1 MTLANVQSQLVFNG
15 FNAQEEGFIRSLI
28 ARLYSGS
35 GTNNGSQTARTVL
48 DKTFQLNRQLTID
61 KVSDQAVAANPTGGA
76 GAFPNLFKIFLNP
89 TYIQSLAYITSTGK
103 SIQYDPALVV
113 IHEIVHAIEGLT
125 DRRNT
130 SDNSAGDTQTFTNQV
145 HRELG
150 IPERISY
157 EGAGFASFLTPG
169 RDFTGGNAIDV
180 ALLADGTKD
189 TSANSPGT
197 RDLIIGRTAGRHN
210 FKTGDGDDY
219 LYGST
224 NDDIFTGGG
233 DDDVIIGG
241 DGRDIA
247 RYSGSCSEYNFTAN
261 SDGSFIIT
269 DKRTNSPDG
278 TDRLRQVEIAEF
290 SDGKVT
296 LTPGKKPICPGPNA
310 LLVIDVSGSMSDDIE
325 AVKASANQIVDALY
339 GTDADPVAAR
349 LGIITFND
357 TGAIRTVLNFTDQE
371 NIADRKAAALAGIAS
386 IEILGGGAEP
396 LNGAVLSALTGGA
409 GSWDEGSNNNKIIVF
424 SDEPPA
430 DPELRSQVLALAADT
445 NIGVSAQAAL
455 AAAVSTDPLAD
466 NTDETFNNQ
475 PFVDDSG
482 PVPVSVLPI
491 LVGNNPTARADFQ
504 ALADGTGGR
513 LFTAADASEIVEAV
527 IGAIETPISNSP
539 PTLEN
544 PIGDQSVNEDALLNF
559 TLPAG
564 TFDDPDAGDTLTFD
578 ATLSDGTNLPAWLTF
593 NSSTNTFTGTPTNDD
608 VGILDIQ
615 VTATDDSG
623 ESAGDSFSLTIVNTN
638 DAPII
643 SSPLLDVSASAYRPF
658 NLTIPA
664 NTFVD
669 VDRDPLTLSATLEN
683 GNPLPSWLTFDS
695 ATNTFSGFPLSDDVN
710 VININLTGDDG
721 NGGTITGTFELSV
734 SIPFNSTTNSIN
746 GDSSGNFLRGT
757 AAADLIDGREGND
770 VVQGFVGNDNLLGRG
785 GKDSILGNDGNDV
798 IDGGD
803 DNDFLFGNRG
813 DDLILG
819 DNGRDVLLGQED
831 NDILDGGNGR
841 DFVQGGAGNDLII
854 GGRDDD
860 SLWGGAGNDRFV
872 LQADSSN
879 DYIFDYQ
886 DGVDKIVLGSGL
898 KFSDLTVRSFGFVHT
913 ELFVGNDPIAVLWKT
928 NVNSVDASDFAPFS

>member
-1 MTLANVQSQLVFNG
+1 MTLESVQAQLSFNG
-15 FNAQEEGFIRSLI
+15 YSDAEEASIRNSI
-28 ARLYSGS
+28 TQLYNRS
-35 GTNNGSQTARTVL
+35 TTARNLL
-48 DKTFQLNRQLTID
+48 DKVPQ
-61 KVSDQAVAANPTGGA
+61 
-76 GAFPNLFKIFLNP
+76 
-89 TYIQSLAYITSTGK
+89 QSLPLSFVNTTPVGSFLGSFTVQLDLAFAPSRIYISSTGQA
-103 SIQYDPALVV
+103 IQYDQSLL
-113 IHEIVHAIEGLT
+113 IVHELFHAIDGL
-125 DRRNT
+125 DDIPRDDGLR
-130 SDNSAGDTQTFTNQV
+130 SDGPVQRMANQV
-145 HRELG
+145 HRDFGL
-150 IPERISY
+150 PERISY
-157 EGAGFASFLTPG
+157 EGITQASFIQPGTNLTN
-169 RDFTGGNAIDV
+169 GNEIDV
-180 ALLADGTKD
+180 ALFATGTRDTSKD
-189 TSANSPGT
+189 TSGNVQNT
-197 RDLIIGRTAGRHN
+197 RDLIVGNSQGQHN
-210 FKTGDGDDY
+210 FSSGAGNDF
-219 LYGST
+219 LYG
-224 NDDIFTGGG
+224 NAADDILNGGGG
-233 DDDVIIGG
+233 DDVLTGG
-241 DGRDIA
+241 EGNDIA
-247 RYSGSCSEYNFTAN
+247 RYSGNCENYRITAIGSNFT
-261 SDGSFIIT
+261 IT
-269 DKRTNSPDG
+269 DLRDNSPDG
-278 TDRLRQVEIAEF
+278 TDTLRDIEQAEF
-290 SDGKVT
+290 SDGKAR
-296 LTPGKKPICPGPNA
+296 LTSNTVCPGPNA

-325 AVKASANQIVDALY
+325 AVKASANEIVDALY
-339 GTDADPVAAR
+339 GTDTEPVAAR

-710 VININLTGDDG
+710 VININLTADDG
-721 NGGTITGTFELSV
+721 NGGTVTDTFELKV
-734 SIPFNSTTNSIN
+734 TVPFNNSTNLIN
-746 GDSSGNFLRGT
+746 GDDARNFLRGT
-757 AAADLIDGREGND
+757 STADLIDGREGND
-770 VVQGFVGNDNLLGRG
+770 VIQGLSNNDNLLGRG
-785 GKDSILGNDGNDV
+785 GKDSILGDDGNDV

-819 DNGRDVLLGQED
+819 GNGRDVLLGQED
-831 NDILDGGNGR
+831 NDILDGGNGQ
-841 DFVQGGAGNDLII
+841 DFIQGGAGNDLII